1 MADTTYKGLTVK
13 FEGDTTD
20 LSKALGSIN
29 SDMAAANRA
38 GRQLGRALKVD
49 PQGMTLLGQAVATA
63 TDKVDAQKRRV
74 ELLGSAHEKVTAKL
88 AANREAMRQME
99 EQGLQGTET
108 YQKLSEETDR
118 LSSTHERLERDLA
131 TAEAALKGYR
141 EELARANTEA
151 EMQQS
156 LLAKIGDGASKV
168 GDALQKGGAAVSGV
182 GDALTTHVTAP
193 MVAGAT
199 VAVKAATDL
208 DTAYHSVTKTLEGTD
223 EQFQALKDSAI
234 EASKHQPVSAD
245 ERLEIEA
252 LGGQLGYTV
261 DEVKAFADT
270 VSGLS
275 ISTDMGTEQAA
286 MNLAQFSNIMGT
298 AHDQTDR
305 YGSTVVALGNNMATT
320 ESSIS
325 DMAMR
330 IAGAGKQMGLT
341 EAEVL
346 GISAAMSSLGIS
358 AEAGGTAIS
367 TIMST
372 VDKTVSKGI
381 DGVDDLAQQWADMT
395 GRGSAS
401 AEEFLDH
408 IAQLDDKGF
417 ASLAKSMGMT
427 AKELKNETLGALGDL
442 QAWAD
447 VAGLSVEDFAARWKS
462 SPVEALQ
469 LLLTNMEGASEE
481 GSNLSLI
488 LDELGITSIRQ
499 TDVMKR
505 LASGSEVLANG
516 VRIANEG
523 WEENSALSAEVAN
536 RNSSLASKFDVA
548 RNKATAIA
556 YEVGGPLAD
565 ALVDTLDAAE
575 PLIEG
580 VSDLAKAFADLDED
594 EQRHIIT
601 LAAVAAA
608 AGPVLSVAGRGISVA
623 GSVASGIGTAATTL
637 ARFRTALNATNPD
650 IIAGYKSAGT
660 LSEKLGAMAGQSRV
674 ASAALGVGL
683 AIAAGEA
690 TAKLY
695 GLAIGYDRHAEAA
708 SEAAEGL
715 SSFADVMSQTEAS
728 ATNLDL
734 TFSSSGQS
742 ISGLRDK
749 ADEAFSNIT
758 ETIRTEMAESGYL
771 TAEGVA
777 TIEENLQQA
786 WEAADQTADAY
797 ATRLRSLGSTIGE
810 DLDAAGVAQ
819 AIADIDAAYQQ
830 GLDAAK
836 GYYLETADLVQAQYE
851 TGSID
856 KAAYDEQMGAA
867 KAHWEEQ
874 TQLLRDTRAEQL
886 AIVAENTRAVSD
898 ETMLTWAEAKQQAE
912 GYKTDAAA
920 FMQEFSGIVGGT
932 AENGFNQLRERM
944 SEGFDSAWFAAQ
956 VATAAG
962 GGQLSDDAAMQ
973 MDLFLSTFD
982 GLPSKLEDEGAETMR
997 ALASSVEAAGVD
1009 LGNTSEMSC
1018 QEIVDAIYAKAPQVQ
1033 GASDTIAAKQR
1044 LADISGES
1052 YTWGS
1057 HLVGNMASG
1066 IYGNMSTLQG
1076 AVNTAAATISNKLG
1090 QSVAKE
1096 GPLHYT
1102 DVWGV
1107 HLVGNIATGI
1117 ERSTP
1122 KLALATAGAARAIE
1136 DAFRPNVGATASF
1149 ELDAARRAAART
1161 TERADRQAMQA
1172 AIAMAAGGN
1181 TTYNSYRMGD
1191 LSVAPDSAM
1200 ARAMDATYE
1209 EARRYFRMG
1218 VR

>member
-29 SDMAAANRA
+29 SEMAAANRA

-49 PQGMTLLGQAVATA
+49 PQGMTLLGQAVANA

-74 ELLGSAHEKVTAKL
+74 ELLGAAHEKVSTQL
-88 AANREAMRQME
+88 QSNREAMRQME
-99 EQGLQGTET
+99 EQGLQDTEA
-108 YQKLSEETDR
+108 YKKLSDETER
-118 LSSTHERLERDLA
+118 LGTAHDRLERDLA

-156 LLAKIGDGASKV
+156 LLAKFGDGAAKIGGALQTAGGAVSSV
-168 GDALQKGGAAVSGV
+168 GDS
-182 GDALTTHVTAP
+182 LTRNVTAP

-208 DTAYHSVTKTLEGTD
+208 DTAYHSVTKTIEGTD
-223 EQFQALKDSAI
+223 EQFKALKDSAI
-234 EASKHQPVSAD
+234 EASRHQPVTAD
-245 ERLEIEA
+245 EILEIEA

-261 DEVKAFADT
+261 DEVEAFADT
-270 VSGLS
+270 VSGLD
-275 ISTDMGTEQAA
+275 IATDMGAEEAA
-286 MNLAQFSNIMGT
+286 MNLAQFSNVMGT

-305 YGSTVVALGNNMATT
+305 YGSTIVHLGNNMATT
-320 ESSIS
+320 ESQIS
-325 DMAMR
+325 NMAMR
-330 IAGAGKQMGLT
+330 ISGAGKQLGMS
-341 EAEVL
+341 EADVL
-346 GISAAMSSLGIS
+346 GVAAALSSVGIE
-358 AEAGGTAIS
+358 AEAGGSAIS
-367 TIMST
+367 TIMSNI
-372 VDKTVSKGI
+372 DKVVASGSEGVKRYADDMGMS
-381 DGVDDLAQQWADMT
+381 VDDFLTTMRTYPETFEGLADSYGLTVKELSKETVGAYDSLTTWAETAGMQAD
-395 GRGSAS
+395 
-401 AEEFLDH
+401 EF
-408 IAQLDDKGF
+408 AQLWG
-417 ASLAKSMGMT
+417 T
-427 AKELKNETLGALGDL
+427 
-442 QAWAD
+442 
-447 VAGLSVEDFAARWKS
+447 
-462 SPVEALQ
+462 SPVEAMQ
-469 LLLTNMEGASEE
+469 RVFAGMEQASEE

-488 LDELGITSIRQ
+488 LDDLDITAIKQ
-499 TDVMKR
+499 TDTMKR
-505 LASGSEVLANG
+505 LAAASDILGKG
-516 VRIANEG
+516 VALANEG
-523 WEENSALSAEVAN
+523 WEENSALTAEVAN
-536 RNSSLASKFDVA
+536 RNDSLASKFEVA

-556 YEVGGPLAD
+556 YEVGEPLAD
-565 ALVDTLDAAE
+565 ALVDAIDAAE

-580 VSDLAKAFADLDED
+580 IADLAEGFSSLDE
-594 EQRHIIT
+594 EERTHVIT
-601 LAAVAAA
+601 MAALVAA
-608 AGPVLSVAGRGISVA
+608 AGPVLSIAGRGISLA
-623 GSVASGIGTAATTL
+623 GSIASGVGTTATTL

-650 IIAGYKSAGT
+650 VIAGYKSAGT
-660 LSEKLGAMAGQSRV
+660 LAEKLGATAGQSRL

-683 AIAAGEA
+683 AVAAGEA
-690 TAKLY
+690 AAKLY
-695 GLAIGYDRHAEAA
+695 GLAIGYDRHAESA
-708 SEAAEGL
+708 SKAAEGL
-715 SSFADVMSQTEAS
+715 SSFAGVMSQTEAS

-749 ADEAFSNIT
+749 ADDAFANIT
-758 ETIRTEMAESGYL
+758 ETIRTEMEESGFL

-777 TIEENLQQA
+777 TIEENLQKA
-786 WEAADQTADAY
+786 WDAADQTADAY
-797 ATRLRSLGSTIGE
+797 STRLRSLGSAIGQ
-810 DLDAAGVAQ
+810 DLDAEGVVQ
-819 AIADIDAAYQQ
+819 AIADIDAAYEE
-830 GLDAAK
+830 GLAAAK

-856 KAAYDEQMGAA
+856 KAAYDQQMDAA
-867 KAHWEEQ
+867 KAHWDEQ
-874 TQLLRDTRAEQL
+874 TQLLRDTRASQL
-886 AIVAENTRAVSD
+886 EIVSQNTRAVSD
-898 ETMLTWAEAKQQAE
+898 ETMATWAEAKQQAE

-932 AENGFNQLRERM
+932 AENGFNQLRTSM
-944 SEGFDSAWFAAQ
+944 TNGFDAAWFAAQ
-956 VATAAG
+956 VATADG
-962 GGQLSDDAAMQ
+962 GGRLSDDAAIQ

-1107 HLVGNIATGI
+1107 HLVDNIATGI
-1117 ERSTP
+1117 VRTTP
-1122 KLALATAGAARAIE
+1122 RLARATAGAARAIE
-1136 DAFRPNVGATASF
+1136 GSFEPNVGATASF
-1149 ELDAARRAAART
+1149 ELAASRRAAANKA
-1161 TERADRQAMQA
+1161 ERSERQAIQA
-1172 AIAMAAGGN
+1172 AIAMAAGV
-1181 TTYNSYRMGD
+1181 TTTKNYYSMGD
-1191 LSVAPDSAM
+1191 VSVAPDSAM
-1200 ARAMDATYE
+1200 ARAMDTTYE